1 MLISQKG
8 EDDMESLNSIF
19 ENIISRKT
27 GDIKIHIV
35 YAGLTYFVGFT
46 TEMLDLVFGFIMDA
60 MQRYELES
68 VLVTML
74 SMERVHLV
82 TKEVMKEYY
91 KGNRTEDKTSWDEL
105 FEMYGIS
112 MNDDLE
118 EFFEAISLG
127 KYLQDGVENGK
138 GHFFLPKI
146 TKEEHRCV
154 LKFIYT
160 SQYISQS
167 D

>member
-74 SMERVHLV
+74 SINTHLV
-82 TKEVMKEYY
+82 
-91 KGNRTEDKTSWDEL
+91 NL
-105 FEMYGIS
+105 YG
-112 MNDDLE
+112 
-118 EFFEAISLG
+118 F
-127 KYLQDGVENGK
+127 
-138 GHFFLPKI
+138 
-146 TKEEHRCV
+146 
-154 LKFIYT
+154 
-160 SQYISQS
+160 
-167 D
+167 